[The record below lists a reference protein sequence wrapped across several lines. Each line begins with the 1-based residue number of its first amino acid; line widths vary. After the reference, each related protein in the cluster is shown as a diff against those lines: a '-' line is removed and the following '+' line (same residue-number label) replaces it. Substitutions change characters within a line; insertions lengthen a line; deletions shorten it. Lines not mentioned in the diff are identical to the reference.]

1 MIKKNEWALLIFNL
15 LYIIGFAL
23 YYFFLQNYE
32 FALYTGVLVILLV
45 LVASF
50 QRRINFPLPVL
61 WMVSIW
67 GLLHMLGGGLKLP
80 SGVVLYRWIPIEIYN
95 AHDALGEF
103 VILKF
108 DQILHFY
115 IYFVMSF
122 VLAHLLRFI
131 TRTDIKPLYFYFFV
145 AIGSMG
151 LSVVNELIEFAAVVV
166 SPNTGVGGYVNTLLD
181 LLFNTLGAIS
191 GAIIHR
197 LIKK

>member
-1 MIKKNEWALLIFNL
+1 MIKKEEWTLLIFNL

-23 YYFFLQNYE
+23 YYVFHQNYE
-32 FALYTGVLVILLV
+32 FALYTLVLVILLI
-45 LVASF
+45 LVILF

-67 GLLHMLGGGLKLP
+67 GLLHMLGGGLRLP
-80 SGVVLYRWIPIEIYN
+80 SGVVLYRWIPLEIYN

-108 DQILHFY
+108 DQVLHFY

-131 TRTDIKPLYFYFFV
+131 TRTDIKQIYFYFFCC
-145 AIGSMG
+145 
-151 LSVVNELIEFAAVVV
+151 N
-166 SPNTGVGGYVNTLLD
+166 
-181 LLFNTLGAIS
+181 
-191 GAIIHR
+191 R
-197 LIKK
+197 